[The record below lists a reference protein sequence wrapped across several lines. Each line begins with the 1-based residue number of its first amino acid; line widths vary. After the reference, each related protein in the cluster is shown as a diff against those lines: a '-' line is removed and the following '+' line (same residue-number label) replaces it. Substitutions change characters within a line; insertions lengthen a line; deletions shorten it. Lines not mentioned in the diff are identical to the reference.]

1 MDDKLDFPLLSDE
14 IIDELD
20 KLFPEQSADLQWTDR
35 EIFYKSGQRSVVRF
49 LKEKRKL
56 QINKED

>member
-1 MDDKLDFPLLSDE
+1 MDDKIDFPLLSDE

-20 KLFPEQSADLQWTDR
+20 KLFPEQSADLQWSDR
-35 EIFYKSGQRSVVRF
+35 EIFYKSGQRSVVHF

>member
-1 MDDKLDFPLLSDE
+1 MDDKIDFPLLSDE

-49 LKEKRKL
+49 LTEKRKL

>member
-1 MDDKLDFPLLSDE
+1 MDRNTKLPKVDKLLVEKLED
-14 IIDELD
+14 
-20 KLFPEQSADLQWTDR
+20 LFPEQSADLQWTDR

-56 QINKED
+56 QINNED

>member
-1 MDDKLDFPLLSDE
+1 MDDKIDFPLLSDE